1 MYVDKADKEE
11 THKVG
16 EEKEL
21 ALFFLDIRN
30 FTPFMEA
37 SLPFDVIHIIRRL
50 FMLFQKAIKAHNGE
64 IIETAG
70 DGLYAAFGF
79 DTTIKQA
86 AGSAY
91 NASVLILQELKR
103 FNDQYL
109 QPFFFH
115 TLNVGIGIHEG
126 KVITGSI
133 VINKRSQLT
142 VMGLPVNIAA
152 RLQAATRVLNNN
164 FIASSYCYSLIQ
176 NKPAFPI
183 LRISLKGIT
192 EDQQIYLLG
201 TSFD

>member
-1 MYVDKADKEE
+1 M
-11 THKVG
+11 
-16 EEKEL
+16 
-21 ALFFLDIRN
+21 
-30 FTPFMEA
+30 
-37 SLPFDVIHIIRRL
+37 
-50 FMLFQKAIKAHNGE
+50 
-64 IIETAG
+64 
-70 DGLYAAFGF
+70 YAAFGF

-91 NASVLILQELKR
+91 NAGVLILQELKR

-115 TLNVGIGIHEG
+115 TLNVGIGIHAG

-133 VINKRSQLT
+133 EINKRSQLT

-152 RLQAATRVLNNN
+152 RLQAATRRLNNN

-176 NKPAFPI
+176 NKPSSPI
-183 LRISLKGIT
+183 LSISLKGIT

-201 TSFD
+201 ASFD